1 MSIHAKSSN
10 LSDLYHPVE
19 KIPLSKLLPL
29 VVPPKG
35 KEYVILEEHSK
46 SILHFCSKDY
56 RLRKNETIFKT
67 FQELLIKKK
76 IKFTKIP
83 YILSRTKFYV
93 NFIIHQ
99 PIPSNKL
106 SFLLPLMSMWNSYD
120 GTLKTQVQFGYY
132 NQISQTYLCQPMCAI
147 DASAKHSATDEEFI
161 NLQIPKFFELYEQ
174 FMGKQ
179 VKNDVCCFE
188 ELYDLPGSIKH
199 LDKVAQKIKL
209 SSITRDL
216 ALNHMAKIIDG
227 GHKYTDLVTGK
238 EKISKPEP
246 SSLFI
251 IYNALNFAIFNSN
264 PKEPIETKCKKEK
277 KIMDAVMK
285 ISKKVTA

>member
-132 NQISQTYLCQPMCAI
+132 NQISQTYLCQPNSCSI
-147 DASAKHSATDEEFI
+147 DASAKHSATDKEFI
-161 NLQIPKFFELYEQ
+161 SLQIPKFFELYQEFTSQ
-174 FMGKQ
+174 IKD
-179 VKNDVCCFE
+179 DVQKME
-188 ELYDLPGSIKH
+188 ELHNQPISIKV
-199 LDKVAQKIKL
+199 LDNVVQKLKL
-209 SSITRDL
+209 SPITRELAINHLAATIEGNKKYIDL
-216 ALNHMAKIIDG
+216 RS
-227 GHKYTDLVTGK
+227 GK
-238 EKISKPEP
+238 EKTSKPQSP
-246 SSLFI
+246 SLFM
-251 IYNALNFAIFNSN
+251 IYNALNFAIYESNS
-264 PKEPIETKCKKEK
+264 KEPVETKCKKVR

-285 ISKKVTA
+285 ISKKVTS